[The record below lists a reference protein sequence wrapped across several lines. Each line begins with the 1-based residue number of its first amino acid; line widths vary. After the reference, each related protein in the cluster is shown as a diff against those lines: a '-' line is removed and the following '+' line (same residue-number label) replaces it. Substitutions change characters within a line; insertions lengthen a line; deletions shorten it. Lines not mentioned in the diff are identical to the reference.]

1 MKDGRAQC
9 WRCGLFRECR
19 CFKPLVG
26 SDQT

>member
-1 MKDGRAQC
+1 MKDDRAQC

-26 SDQT
+26 SDTQ